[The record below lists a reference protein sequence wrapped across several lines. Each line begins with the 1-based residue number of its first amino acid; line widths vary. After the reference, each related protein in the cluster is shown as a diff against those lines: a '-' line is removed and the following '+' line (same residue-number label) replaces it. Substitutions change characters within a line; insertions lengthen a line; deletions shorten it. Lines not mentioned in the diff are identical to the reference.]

1 MSIPKFCYD
10 YNNPPLAIRDV
21 YSDMNSDNYITINQ
35 SNPKHFH
42 DNEAQKKFFLNWK
55 KNSKTEQDLIMEDNV
70 KFSFSSNDIN
80 KQKYK
85 QLAFIR
91 DSQGCI
97 TCLSPKILDK
107 KIKYFQDF
115 FTGQSIKSPS
125 SKIIE
130 STLNKTDQ
138 QSNVN
143 STKSGRSSFI
153 WKFLTKKQIQ
163 SNKENTKIYLVV
175 KPKRIELNNLQEKS
189 KSEDEFIHQD
199 QIGYSVLPISNMER
213 INGHGSS
220 TMIWLR
226 DLMFRH
232 DGVGGIIISKSD
244 TRPQDRGKRPF
255 LVDHSI
261 STNLS
266 YEYDLPY
273 QYIGT
278 KPDDLGIYERQKFV
292 DDLSSKIENQ
302 YRKEFFKNTNS
313 SEEDFWILPDEE
325 DEDFDET
332 KYWVLEFL
340 NQESP
345 YSKDFEYNC
354 ADIDPNATFSTYHK
368 FFSKTEKIAEKD
380 IIPVFSSFEE
390 AEKFLIT
397 ALEDS
402 LEPYKKQEIYTTSD
416 SLNKTSTNNRF
427 NIILD
432 DRKIY
437 NAQNIDYLDENTSF
451 AFNNYPLN
459 LPITNA
465 ERKVNKLAEERKIKT
480 ISNYKDHYNNY
491 DKIRDLFGVNKKPT
505 WFSTYMPSWIPRVQT
520 NLLQTAAK
528 TEIIQMDLNDFLQ
541 FWSANEEKMGEILYI
556 PSSNK
561 FKSFTSNKEA
571 PLKKIYEYQKNF
583 HGKSKRKNIKYSYKI
598 KQK

>member
-175 KPKRIELNNLQEKS
+175 KPKRIE
-189 KSEDEFIHQD
+189 
-199 QIGYSVLPISNMER
+199 SV
-213 INGHGSS
+213 
-220 TMIWLR
+220 
-226 DLMFRH
+226 
-232 DGVGGIIISKSD
+232 
-244 TRPQDRGKRPF
+244 
-255 LVDHSI
+255 
-261 STNLS
+261 
-266 YEYDLPY
+266 
-273 QYIGT
+273 
-278 KPDDLGIYERQKFV
+278 
-292 DDLSSKIENQ
+292 
-302 YRKEFFKNTNS
+302 
-313 SEEDFWILPDEE
+313 
-325 DEDFDET
+325 
-332 KYWVLEFL
+332 
-340 NQESP
+340 
-345 YSKDFEYNC
+345 
-354 ADIDPNATFSTYHK
+354 A
-368 FFSKTEKIAEKD
+368 
-380 IIPVFSSFEE
+380 
-390 AEKFLIT
+390 
-397 ALEDS
+397 
-402 LEPYKKQEIYTTSD
+402 
-416 SLNKTSTNNRF
+416 
-427 NIILD
+427 
-432 DRKIY
+432 
-437 NAQNIDYLDENTSF
+437 
-451 AFNNYPLN
+451 
-459 LPITNA
+459 
-465 ERKVNKLAEERKIKT
+465 
-480 ISNYKDHYNNY
+480 
-491 DKIRDLFGVNKKPT
+491 
-505 WFSTYMPSWIPRVQT
+505 
-520 NLLQTAAK
+520 
-528 TEIIQMDLNDFLQ
+528 
-541 FWSANEEKMGEILYI
+541 
-556 PSSNK
+556 
-561 FKSFTSNKEA
+561 
-571 PLKKIYEYQKNF
+571 
-583 HGKSKRKNIKYSYKI
+583 
-598 KQK
+598 